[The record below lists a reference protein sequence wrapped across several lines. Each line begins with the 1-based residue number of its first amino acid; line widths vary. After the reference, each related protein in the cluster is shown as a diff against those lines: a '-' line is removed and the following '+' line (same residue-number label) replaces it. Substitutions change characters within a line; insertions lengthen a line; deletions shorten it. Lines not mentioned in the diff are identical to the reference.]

1 VINQEDLAAILPD
14 VGGGGSFDGFEDVSC
29 GGEVGRS
36 GGGPARGPGGRTG
49 GSGVSS
55 GSSDVEL
62 LPEQDQIVTDAIN
75 RINLDSDTGKE
86 DAQPPSNSTQEEDS
100 DHEEVNY
107 ILISYRVLQGFT
119 LKH

>member
-1 VINQEDLAAILPD
+1 MIIFFQVINQEDLAAILPD

-29 GGEVGRS
+29 GGDVGR
-36 GGGPARGPGGRTG
+36 GGGVRGARTG

-75 RINLDSDTGKE
+75 RINLDSDNGKE
-86 DAQPPSNSTQEEDS
+86 DAQPASHSTQDEDS
-100 DHEEVNY
+100 DHEEV
-107 ILISYRVLQGFT
+107 
-119 LKH
+119 